1 MPYHGARIFI
11 RTSFSLIT
19 KLGVC
24 ETPQAA
30 LIQQFFLIKSKNPL
44 TVCDIMEL
52 LSTINHAPIG
62 DISMIPQKQLT
73 SADIFE
79 NCKDIFDSDKLKF
92 ITLLENHIDLDEN
105 IPTSNSLSLTL
116 SLIIIMILTTLIKL
130 LMLRNLSFI
139 LR

>member
-1 MPYHGARIFI
+1 
-11 RTSFSLIT
+11 
-19 KLGVC
+19 
-24 ETPQAA
+24 
-30 LIQQFFLIKSKNPL
+30 
-44 TVCDIMEL
+44 
-52 LSTINHAPIG
+52 
-62 DISMIPQKQLT
+62 MIPQKQLT

-92 ITLLENHIDLDEN
+92 ITLFENHIDLDEN